1 MGVTRLSQRFLTST
15 IRFFHSVLLAI
26 YNGLSARASTMSLR
40 RTFLVAVSII
50 AATAVGLWVRPAP
63 VLRAGGRAVPIGVPV
78 EIRSPL
84 GLPPVPIPSDNPPTA
99 ETIRL
104 GRRLF
109 YDPRFSADHTI
120 SCASCHN
127 PDRAFSDG
135 KPLAQGVRQQRGR
148 RNAPSLLNAAYRAD
162 FFWDGRS
169 PSLEAQAEEPVQNPL
184 EMAHT
189 LRGVVERL
197 TADSAYWTAFQ
208 RAFGPGPVTFE
219 EVAKALASFERTLLC
234 ANSPFDRYFYGHD
247 PSALSESAKRGLE
260 IFLNPAEGNCA
271 TCHSIGEK
279 YALFTDNKFHN
290 DSVGPT
296 GDNDDPI
303 DLGHYLITKLE
314 ADKGAFRTPSLRNVA
329 LTAPY
334 FHDGSRATLQDVIG
348 FYIRGG
354 NPVRYRDKEIQSI
367 WLSGQDR
374 ADLQAFLESLTG
386 EMPPN
391 SGPP

>member
-1 MGVTRLSQRFLTST
+1 MTP
-15 IRFFHSVLLAI
+15 
-26 YNGLSARASTMSLR
+26 R
-40 RTFLVAVSII
+40 RTFLVATSIV
-50 AATAVGLWVRPAP
+50 AFALAGLLVRASP
-63 VLRAGGRAVPIGVPV
+63 VLRAAGRAVPIGTLV

-84 GLPPVPIPSDNPPTA
+84 GLPPVPIPPDNPPTA
-99 ETIRL
+99 ETIAL

-109 YDPRFSADHTI
+109 YDPRLSVDNTV
-120 SCASCHN
+120 SCASCHK
-127 PDRAFSDG
+127 PALAFSDG
-135 KPLAQGVRQQRGR
+135 RQLAEGVRQQKGR
-148 RNAPSLLNAAYRAD
+148 RNAPSLLNAAYREA

-169 PSLEAQAEEPVQNPL
+169 PSLEAQAREPVQNPL

-189 LRGVVERL
+189 LQGAVERVM
-197 TADSAYWTAFQ
+197 ADSSYRAAFEK
-208 RAFGPGPVTFE
+208 AFGPGPVTYE
-219 EVAKALASFERTLLC
+219 EMGKALASFERTLLC
-234 ANSPFDRYFYGHD
+234 GNSPFDRYFYGHD
-247 PSALSESAKRGLE
+247 PTALSESAKRGLE
-260 IFLNPAEGNCA
+260 VFRNPAEGNCA
-271 TCHSIGEK
+271 TCHSIGDQ

-296 GDNDDPI
+296 SDNDDPV
-303 DLGHYLITKLE
+303 DLGHYLITRIE

-391 SGPP
+391 SGPPEGQRLK

>member
-1 MGVTRLSQRFLTST
+1 M
-15 IRFFHSVLLAI
+15 AP
-26 YNGLSARASTMSLR
+26 R
-40 RTFLVAVSII
+40 RTFLVAASV
-50 AATAVGLWVRPAP
+50 AAFALVGLLVHASP
-63 VLRAGGRAVPIGVPV
+63 VLRAAWRAVPIGTPV
-78 EIRSPL
+78 EITAPL
-84 GLPPVPIPSDNPPTA
+84 GLPPVPVPPDNPPTA
-99 ETIRL
+99 ETIAL

-109 YDPRFSADHTI
+109 YDPRLSVDNTV
-120 SCASCHN
+120 SCASCHK
-127 PDRAFSDG
+127 PALAFSDG
-135 KPLAQGVRQQRGR
+135 RQLPEGVRQQKGR
-148 RNAPSLLNAAYRAD
+148 RNAPSLLNAAYREA

-169 PSLEAQAEEPVQNPL
+169 PSLEAQAQEPVQNPL

-189 LRGVVERL
+189 LQGAVERL
-197 TADSAYWTAFQ
+197 MSDSNYRAAFEK
-208 RAFGPGPVTFE
+208 AFGPGPVTYE
-219 EVAKALASFERTLLC
+219 EEGKALASFERTLLC
-234 ANSPFDRYFYGHD
+234 GNSPFDRYFYGHD
-247 PSALSESAKRGLE
+247 PLALSESAKRGLE
-260 IFLNPAEGNCA
+260 VFRNPAEGNCE
-271 TCHSIGEK
+271 TCHSIGDR

-296 GDNDDPI
+296 SDNDDPV
-303 DLGHYLITKLE
+303 DLGHYLITRIE
-314 ADKGAFRTPSLRNVA
+314 ADKGTFRTPSLRNVA

-391 SGPP
+391 SGPPESQKLK

>member
-1 MGVTRLSQRFLTST
+1 VMTAQR
-15 IRFFHSVLLAI
+15 A
-26 YNGLSARASTMSLR
+26 
-40 RTFLVAVSII
+40 FLVATLSV
-50 AATAVGLWVRPAP
+50 AFAVGGLLVHARV
-63 VLRAGGRAVPIGVPV
+63 VLRAGGLAVPIGAPV
-78 EIRSPL
+78 EIKPPL
-84 GLPPVPIPSDNPPTA
+84 GLPPVPIPSDNPPTEA
-99 ETIRL
+99 TITL

-109 YDPRFSADHTI
+109 YDRRLSIDNTV

-127 PDRAFSDG
+127 PALAYSDG
-135 KPLAQGVRQQRGR
+135 KQLPEGVGRQRGR
-148 RNAPSLLNAAYRAD
+148 RNAPSLLNVAYREA

-169 PSLEAQAEEPVQNPL
+169 PSLEAQAQEPVRNPL

-189 LRGVVERL
+189 LQGVVERL
-197 TADSAYWTAFQ
+197 MADASYRAAFEK
-208 RAFGPGPVTFE
+208 AFGPGPMTYQ
-219 EVAKALASFERTLLC
+219 EVGKALASFERTLLC
-234 ANSPFDRYFYGHD
+234 GNSPFDRYFFGHD
-247 PSALSESAKRGLE
+247 PLALSESAKRGLE
-260 IFLNPAEGNCA
+260 VFRNPAEGNCE
-271 TCHSIGEK
+271 TCHRMGSG

-303 DLGHYLITKLE
+303 DLGHYLITRIE

-374 ADLQAFLESLTG
+374 ADLEAFLESLTG

-391 SGPP
+391 SGPPEGEQPR

>member
-1 MGVTRLSQRFLTST
+1 MTP
-15 IRFFHSVLLAI
+15 
-26 YNGLSARASTMSLR
+26 R
-40 RTFLVAVSII
+40 RTFLVATSIV
-50 AATAVGLWVRPAP
+50 AFALVGLLVRASP
-63 VLRAGGRAVPIGVPV
+63 VLRAGGRPAPIGMPV

-84 GLPPVPIPSDNPPTA
+84 GLPPLPIPPDNPPTA
-99 ETIRL
+99 ETIAL

-109 YDPRFSADHTI
+109 YDPRLSVDNTV
-120 SCASCHN
+120 SCASCHK
-127 PDRAFSDG
+127 PALAFSDG
-135 KPLAQGVRQQRGR
+135 RQLAEGVRQQKGR
-148 RNAPSLLNAAYRAD
+148 RNAPSLLNAAYREA

-169 PSLEAQAEEPVQNPL
+169 PSLEAQAREPVQNPL

-189 LRGVVERL
+189 LQGAVERVM
-197 TADSAYWTAFQ
+197 ADSSYRAAFEK
-208 RAFGPGPVTFE
+208 AFGPGPVTYE
-219 EVAKALASFERTLLC
+219 EMGKALASFERTLLC
-234 ANSPFDRYFYGHD
+234 GNSPFDRYFYGHD
-247 PSALSESAKRGLE
+247 PTALSESAKRGLE
-260 IFLNPAEGNCA
+260 VFRNPAEGNCA
-271 TCHSIGEK
+271 TCHSIGDQ

-296 GDNDDPI
+296 SDNDDPV
-303 DLGHYLITKLE
+303 DLGHYLITRIE
-314 ADKGAFRTPSLRNVA
+314 ADKGTFRTPSLRNVA

-391 SGPP
+391 SGPPEGQRLK

>member
-1 MGVTRLSQRFLTST
+1 MTLRGAFLAT
-15 IRFFHSVLLAI
+15 VW
-26 YNGLSARASTMSLR
+26 
-40 RTFLVAVSII
+40 VAAV
-50 AATAVGLWVRPAP
+50 AGVGLRGYPPA
-63 VLRAGGRAVPIGVPV
+63 VLQAGGRAVPIGAPV
-78 EIRSPL
+78 ELKPPL
-84 GLPPVPIPSDNPPTA
+84 GLPPVPIPLDNPPTA
-99 ETIRL
+99 DTIAL

-109 YDPRFSADHTI
+109 YDPRLSVDSTV
-120 SCASCHN
+120 SCSSCHN
-127 PDRAFSDG
+127 PALGFSDG
-135 KPLAQGVRQQRGR
+135 RQLPEGVRRQKGR
-148 RNAPSLLNAAYRAD
+148 RNAPSLLNAAYRDA

-189 LRGVVERL
+189 LQGAAARL
-197 TADSAYWTAFQ
+197 MSDPGYRAAFE
-208 RAFGPGPVTFE
+208 RAFGPGPIAYD
-219 EVAKALASFERTLLC
+219 EVGKAIASFERTLIC
-234 ANSPFDRYFYGHD
+234 GNSPFDRYFYGHD

-260 IFLNPAEGNCA
+260 IFRNPAEGNCA
-271 TCHSIGEK
+271 TCHTIGDQ

-296 GDNDDPI
+296 SDDGDPI
-303 DLGHYLITKLE
+303 DLGHFLISRME
-314 ADKGAFRTPSLRNVA
+314 ADKGAFRTPSLRNVV

-354 NPVRYRDKEIQSI
+354 NPVRHRDKEIQSI

-391 SGPP
+391 VGPPPQTAVGSQQ

>member
-1 MGVTRLSQRFLTST
+1 MTLRT
-15 IRFFHSVLLAI
+15 ISVLAVLTLAAVEI
-26 YNGLSARASTMSLR
+26 GLLFRSST
-40 RTFLVAVSII
+40 A
-50 AATAVGLWVRPAP
+50 
-63 VLRAGGRAVPIGVPV
+63 LRAGGRAVPVGAPV
-78 EIRSPL
+78 EIKPPL
-84 GLPPVPIPSDNPPTA
+84 GLPPVPIPSDNPPTTT
-99 ETIRL
+99 TIAL

-109 YDPRFSADHTI
+109 YDPRLSVDNTV
-120 SCASCHN
+120 SCASCHQ
-127 PDRAFSDG
+127 PALAFSDG
-135 KPLAQGVRQQRGR
+135 KQLPEGVRQQRGR
-148 RNAPSLLNAAYRAD
+148 RNAPSLLNAAYREA

-169 PSLEAQAEEPVQNPL
+169 PSLEAQAREPVQNPL

-189 LRGVVERL
+189 LPGAVEKL
-197 TADSAYWTAFQ
+197 MADSSYRAAFEE
-208 RAFGPGPVTFE
+208 AFGSGPVSYE
-219 EVAKALASFERTLLC
+219 EVGKALASFERTLLC
-234 ANSPFDRYFYGHD
+234 GNSPFDRYFYGHD
-247 PSALSESAKRGLE
+247 PSALGESAKRGLE
-260 IFLNPAEGNCA
+260 VFLNPAEGNCA
-271 TCHSIGEK
+271 TCHSIGDK

-296 GDNDDPI
+296 SDNDDPV
-303 DLGHYLITKLE
+303 DLGHYLITRVE

-386 EMPPN
+386 EMPPD
-391 SGPP
+391 SGPPDGQKLK

>member
-1 MGVTRLSQRFLTST
+1 MTP
-15 IRFFHSVLLAI
+15 
-26 YNGLSARASTMSLR
+26 R
-40 RTFLVAVSII
+40 RTFLVATSIV
-50 AATAVGLWVRPAP
+50 AFALVGLLVRASP
-63 VLRAGGRAVPIGVPV
+63 VLRAGGRPAPIGMPV

-84 GLPPVPIPSDNPPTA
+84 GLPPLPIPPDNPPTA
-99 ETIRL
+99 ETIAL

-109 YDPRFSADHTI
+109 YDPRLSVDNTV
-120 SCASCHN
+120 SCASCHK
-127 PDRAFSDG
+127 PALAFSDG
-135 KPLAQGVRQQRGR
+135 RQLAEGVRQQKGR
-148 RNAPSLLNAAYRAD
+148 RNAPSLLNAAYREA

-169 PSLEAQAEEPVQNPL
+169 PSLEAQAREPVQNPL

-189 LRGVVERL
+189 LQGAVERL
-197 TADSAYWTAFQ
+197 MADSSYRAAFEK
-208 RAFGPGPVTFE
+208 AFGPGPVTYE
-219 EVAKALASFERTLLC
+219 EMGKALASFERTLLC
-234 ANSPFDRYFYGHD
+234 GNSPFDRYFYGHD
-247 PSALSESAKRGLE
+247 PTALSESAKRGLE
-260 IFLNPAEGNCA
+260 VFRNPAEGNCA
-271 TCHSIGEK
+271 TCHSIGDQ

-296 GDNDDPI
+296 SDNDDPV
-303 DLGHYLITKLE
+303 DLGHYLITRIE

-391 SGPP
+391 SGPPEGQRLK

>member
-1 MGVTRLSQRFLTST
+1 MTP
-15 IRFFHSVLLAI
+15 
-26 YNGLSARASTMSLR
+26 R
-40 RTFLVAVSII
+40 RTFLVATSIV
-50 AATAVGLWVRPAP
+50 AFALAGLLVRASP
-63 VLRAGGRAVPIGVPV
+63 VLRAAGRAVPIGSPV

-84 GLPPVPIPSDNPPTA
+84 GLPPLPIPPDNPPTA
-99 ETIRL
+99 ETIAL

-109 YDPRFSADHTI
+109 YDPRLSVDNTV
-120 SCASCHN
+120 SCASCHK
-127 PDRAFSDG
+127 PALAFSDG
-135 KPLAQGVRQQRGR
+135 RQLAEGVRQQKGR
-148 RNAPSLLNAAYRAD
+148 RNAPSLLNAAYREA

-169 PSLEAQAEEPVQNPL
+169 PSLEAQAREPVQNPL

-189 LRGVVERL
+189 LQGVVERVM
-197 TADSAYWTAFQ
+197 ADSSYRAAFEK
-208 RAFGPGPVTFE
+208 AFGPGPVTYE
-219 EVAKALASFERTLLC
+219 EMGKALASFERTLLC
-234 ANSPFDRYFYGHD
+234 GNSPFDRYFYGHD
-247 PSALSESAKRGLE
+247 PTALSESAKRGLE
-260 IFLNPAEGNCA
+260 VFRNPAEGNCA
-271 TCHSIGEK
+271 TCHSIGDQH
-279 YALFTDNKFHN
+279 ALFTDNKFHN

-296 GDNDDPI
+296 SDNDDPV
-303 DLGHYLITKLE
+303 DLGHYLITRIE

-391 SGPP
+391 SGPPEGQRLK

>member
-1 MGVTRLSQRFLTST
+1 
-15 IRFFHSVLLAI
+15 
-26 YNGLSARASTMSLR
+26 
-40 RTFLVAVSII
+40 
-50 AATAVGLWVRPAP
+50 
-63 VLRAGGRAVPIGVPV
+63 V
-78 EIRSPL
+78 EIRAPL
-84 GLPPVPIPSDNPPTA
+84 GLPPVPIPPDNPPTA

-109 YDPRFSADHTI
+109 YDPRLSVDNTI

-127 PDRAFSDG
+127 PDLAFSDG
-135 KPLAQGVRQQRGR
+135 KQLAQGVRQQKGR
-148 RNAPSLLNAAYRAD
+148 RNAPSLLNAAYRSD

-169 PSLEAQAEEPVQNPL
+169 HSLEAQAREPVQNPL

-189 LRGVVERL
+189 LQGVVDRL
-197 TADSAYWTAFQ
+197 AALPDYRAAFQ
-208 RAFGPGPVTFE
+208 EAFGPGPLTYE

-234 ANSPFDRYFYGHD
+234 ANSPFDRYYYGHD

-260 IFLNPAEGNCA
+260 VFLNPAEGNCA
-271 TCHSIGEK
+271 TCHSISEK

-296 GDNDDPI
+296 GDNDDPV
-303 DLGHYLITKLE
+303 DLGHYLVTKLE
-314 ADKGAFRTPSLRNVA
+314 ADKGAFRTPSLRNVG

-334 FHDGSRATLQDVIG
+334 FHDGSRSALQDVIG

-354 NPVRYRDKEIQSI
+354 NPVRYRATEIQSI

-374 ADLQAFLESLTG
+374 ADLQTFLESLTG
-386 EMPPN
+386 EMPP
-391 SGPP
+391 SAGPP

>member
-1 MGVTRLSQRFLTST
+1 M
-15 IRFFHSVLLAI
+15 
-26 YNGLSARASTMSLR
+26 ASR
-40 RTFLVAVSII
+40 RTFLVATSVV
-50 AATAVGLWVRPAP
+50 AFALAGLLVRASP
-63 VLRAGGRAVPIGVPV
+63 VLRAAGRAVPIGTPV
-78 EIRSPL
+78 EITAPL
-84 GLPPVPIPSDNPPTA
+84 GLPPVPVPPDNPPTA
-99 ETIRL
+99 ETIAL

-109 YDPRFSADHTI
+109 YDPRLSVDNTV
-120 SCASCHN
+120 SCASCHK
-127 PDRAFSDG
+127 PALAFSDG
-135 KPLAQGVRQQRGR
+135 RQLPEGVRQQKGR
-148 RNAPSLLNAAYRAD
+148 RNAPSLLNAAYREA

-169 PSLEAQAEEPVQNPL
+169 PSLEAQAQEPVQNPL

-189 LRGVVERL
+189 LQGAVERL
-197 TADSAYWTAFQ
+197 MSDSSYRAAFEK
-208 RAFGPGPVTFE
+208 AFGPGPVTYE
-219 EVAKALASFERTLLC
+219 EVGKALASFERTLLC
-234 ANSPFDRYFYGHD
+234 GNSPFDRYFYGHD
-247 PSALSESAKRGLE
+247 PMALSESAKRGLE
-260 IFLNPAEGNCA
+260 VFRNPAEGNCE
-271 TCHSIGEK
+271 TCHSIGDQ

-296 GDNDDPI
+296 SDNDDPV
-303 DLGHYLITKLE
+303 DLGHYLITRIE

-391 SGPP
+391 SGPPESQKLK

>member
-1 MGVTRLSQRFLTST
+1 MTP
-15 IRFFHSVLLAI
+15 
-26 YNGLSARASTMSLR
+26 R
-40 RTFLVAVSII
+40 RTFLVATSIV
-50 AATAVGLWVRPAP
+50 AFAQVGLLVRASP
-63 VLRAGGRAVPIGVPV
+63 VLRAGGRPAPIGMPV

-84 GLPPVPIPSDNPPTA
+84 GLPPLPIPPDNPPTA
-99 ETIRL
+99 ETIAL

-109 YDPRFSADHTI
+109 YDPRLSVDNTV
-120 SCASCHN
+120 SCASCHK
-127 PDRAFSDG
+127 PALAYSDG
-135 KPLAQGVRQQRGR
+135 RQLAEGVRQQKGR
-148 RNAPSLLNAAYRAD
+148 RNAPSLLNAAYREA

-169 PSLEAQAEEPVQNPL
+169 PSLEAQAQEPVQNPL

-189 LRGVVERL
+189 LQGVVERVM
-197 TADSAYWTAFQ
+197 ADSSYRAAFEK
-208 RAFGPGPVTFE
+208 AFGPGPVTYE
-219 EVAKALASFERTLLC
+219 EMGKALASFERTLLC
-234 ANSPFDRYFYGHD
+234 GNSPFDRYFYGHD
-247 PSALSESAKRGLE
+247 PTALSESAKRGLE
-260 IFLNPAEGNCA
+260 VFRNPAEGNCA
-271 TCHSIGEK
+271 TCHSIGDQ

-296 GDNDDPI
+296 SDNDDPV
-303 DLGHYLITKLE
+303 DLGHYLITRIE

-391 SGPP
+391 SGPPEGQRLK

>member
-1 MGVTRLSQRFLTST
+1 MTP
-15 IRFFHSVLLAI
+15 
-26 YNGLSARASTMSLR
+26 R
-40 RTFLVAVSII
+40 RTFLVATSIV
-50 AATAVGLWVRPAP
+50 AFALVGLLVRASP
-63 VLRAGGRAVPIGVPV
+63 VLRAGGRPAPIGMPV

-84 GLPPVPIPSDNPPTA
+84 GLPPLPIPPDNPPTA
-99 ETIRL
+99 ETIAL

-109 YDPRFSADHTI
+109 YDPRLSVDNTV
-120 SCASCHN
+120 SCASCHK
-127 PDRAFSDG
+127 PALAFSDG
-135 KPLAQGVRQQRGR
+135 RQLAEGVRQQKGR
-148 RNAPSLLNAAYRAD
+148 RNAPSLLNAAYREA

-169 PSLEAQAEEPVQNPL
+169 PSLEAQAREPVQNPL

-189 LRGVVERL
+189 LQGAVERVM
-197 TADSAYWTAFQ
+197 ADSSYRAAFEK
-208 RAFGPGPVTFE
+208 AFGPGPVTYE
-219 EVAKALASFERTLLC
+219 EMGKALASFERTLLC
-234 ANSPFDRYFYGHD
+234 GNSPFDRYFYGHD
-247 PSALSESAKRGLE
+247 PRALSESAKRGLE
-260 IFLNPAEGNCA
+260 VFRNPAEGNCA
-271 TCHSIGEK
+271 TCHSIGDQ

-296 GDNDDPI
+296 SDNDDPV
-303 DLGHYLITKLE
+303 DLGHYLITRIE

-391 SGPP
+391 SGPPEGQRLK

>member
-1 MGVTRLSQRFLTST
+1 MTPR
-15 IRFFHSVLLAI
+15 
-26 YNGLSARASTMSLR
+26 RA
-40 RTFLVAVSII
+40 FLVAASVV
-50 AATAVGLWVRPAP
+50 AFALVGLLVHATA
-63 VLRAGGRAVPIGVPV
+63 VLRAGGRTVPMGTPV
-78 EIRSPL
+78 EIKPPL
-84 GLPPVPIPSDNPPTA
+84 GLPPVPIPSDNPPTT
-99 ETIRL
+99 ETIAL

-109 YDPRFSADHTI
+109 FDSRLSVDNTV
-120 SCASCHN
+120 SCASCHQ
-127 PDRAFSDG
+127 PALAFSDA
-135 KPLAQGVRQQRGR
+135 KRLPEGVGRQKGR
-148 RNAPSLLNAAYRAD
+148 RNAPSLLNVAYREA

-169 PSLEAQAEEPVQNPL
+169 PSLEAQAQEPVQNPL

-189 LRGVVERL
+189 LQGAVERL
-197 TADSAYWTAFQ
+197 MADSSYRAAFEK
-208 RAFGPGPVTFE
+208 AFGPGPVTYE
-219 EVAKALASFERTLLC
+219 EVGKALASFERTLLC
-234 ANSPFDRYFYGHD
+234 GNSPFDRYFYGHD

-260 IFLNPAEGNCA
+260 VFRNSAEGNCA
-271 TCHSIGEK
+271 TCHSIGDQ

-296 GDNDDPI
+296 SDNDDPV
-303 DLGHYLITKLE
+303 DLGHYLITRIE

-386 EMPPN
+386 EMPPD
-391 SGPP
+391 SGPPDGQKLK